1 MLYPYFIFKLPTL
14 TSHLCYLSLLHIY
27 AIYPYF
33 IFMLYPYFIFTLY
46 PYFILMFLIL
56 TSYLCYLYF
65 TSTYMHNNHCHWVT
79 AHLQSNYIIYYYY
92 VEETNV
98 MNSVSQN

>member
-1 MLYPYFIFKLPTL
+1 
-14 TSHLCYLSLLHIY
+14 
-27 AIYPYF
+27 
-33 IFMLYPYFIFTLY
+33 
-46 PYFILMFLIL
+46 
-56 TSYLCYLYF
+56 
-65 TSTYMHNNHCHWVT
+65 MHNNHCHWVT